1 MVEIEVKEIE
11 GDNKYKEV
19 VDRLKKKFQQIKE
32 RNPRG
37 YMDQFD
43 QQMDLIAM
51 DIAQEMGGEVEIRK
65 DHHFIFNFAKY
76 GGVSKQPGWQ
86 KNIYKV

>member
-11 GDNKYKEV
+11 GDNKYEEV

-76 GGVSKQPGWQ
+76 GGVSKQPGWK